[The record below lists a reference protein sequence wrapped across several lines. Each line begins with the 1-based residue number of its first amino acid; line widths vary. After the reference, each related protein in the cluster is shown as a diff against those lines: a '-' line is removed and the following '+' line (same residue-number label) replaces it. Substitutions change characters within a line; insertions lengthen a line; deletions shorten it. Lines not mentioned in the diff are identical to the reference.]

1 MGYDYLWINVRVK
14 GGSYGCMCSFAKTG
28 ESYFVSYRD
37 PNLKKTMEV
46 YEKAGD
52 YLRSFTA
59 DERTMTKYI
68 IGAISDWDVPMTP
81 ATKGSRSLSAYLSH
95 MDYADLQKERDEL
108 LGCTQEDI
116 RALAD
121 YVDAIMK
128 ENAVCVVGNG
138 QTIEENKEMFDT
150 IENLF
155 H

>member
-1 MGYDYLWINVRVK
+1 
-14 GGSYGCMCSFAKTG
+14 
-28 ESYFVSYRD
+28 
-37 PNLKKTMEV
+37 
-46 YEKAGD
+46 
-52 YLRSFTA
+52 
-59 DERTMTKYI
+59 
-68 IGAISDWDVPMTP
+68 MTP

>member
-1 MGYDYLWINVRVK
+1 
-14 GGSYGCMCSFAKTG
+14 
-28 ESYFVSYRD
+28 
-37 PNLKKTMEV
+37 
-46 YEKAGD
+46 
-52 YLRSFTA
+52 
-59 DERTMTKYI
+59 
-68 IGAISDWDVPMTP
+68 MTP

-121 YVDAIMK
+121 YMDAIME

-138 QTIEENKEMFDT
+138 QIIEENKEMFGM